1 MLALIS
7 DTCTSTTLCIN
18 IICTHFPC
26 SIYYDAVVIFKC
38 FRSWNCCPFFVSLQL
53 NHANAQ
59 LIVPLETFRK
69 EQIGGAK
76 VGISL
81 SRIISAV
88 VKNSCKE
95 IHFENK
101 KKVNNDRVK
110 NNNNT
115 YINNN
120 DNSNSNNI
128 YTIDVVIFF
137 L

>member
-1 MLALIS
+1 M
-7 DTCTSTTLCIN
+7 
-18 IICTHFPC
+18 
-26 SIYYDAVVIFKC
+26 
-38 FRSWNCCPFFVSLQL
+38 
-53 NHANAQ
+53 
-59 LIVPLETFRK
+59 
-69 EQIGGAK
+69 
-76 VGISL
+76 
-81 SRIISAV
+81 SAV

>member
-1 MLALIS
+1 M
-7 DTCTSTTLCIN
+7 
-18 IICTHFPC
+18 
-26 SIYYDAVVIFKC
+26 
-38 FRSWNCCPFFVSLQL
+38 
-53 NHANAQ
+53 
-59 LIVPLETFRK
+59 PLETFRK

-95 IHFENK
+95 IHFENN

-128 YTIDVVIFF
+128 YIIDVVIFF